1 MPEATINEHGQLASG
16 EGDVRPDKLAVVQPH
31 SKILPKPQT
40 LAWSARRSATSG
52 FVSDRLTAAMFL
64 DRMTDGRATSLEPE
78 VSLSDDPA
86 GLRSVHRAVRLRMR
100 IKTYAH
106 LGRCAFE
113 DATHQRIQVRMGN
126 GGDDEGLDGNA
137 VLGRED
143 FESAVL
149 LCW

>member
-1 MPEATINEHGQLASG
+1 
-16 EGDVRPDKLAVVQPH
+16 
-31 SKILPKPQT
+31 
-40 LAWSARRSATSG
+40 
-52 FVSDRLTAAMFL
+52 MFL

-86 GLRSVHRAVRLRMR
+86 GLPLGASRLETRMR

-106 LGRCAFE
+106 LGRCAFGRRY
-113 DATHQRIQVRMGN
+113 ASAHFRVRMGN